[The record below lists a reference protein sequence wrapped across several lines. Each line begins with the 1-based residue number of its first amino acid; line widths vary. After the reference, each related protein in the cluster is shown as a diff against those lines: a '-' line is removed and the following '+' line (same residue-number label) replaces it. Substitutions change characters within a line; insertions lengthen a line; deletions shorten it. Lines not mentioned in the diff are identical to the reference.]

1 MQVFLFFARLF
12 VSGIGCGSAYLVQF
26 LLRFDSDSGFENPLF
41 DKYCYGNSTARLPLW
56 IKPDRRLQN
65 DSHSPPGGKCVISNR
80 WFVAKK
86 ESDSVLAGPTVLR
99 RLGVVSG

>member
-41 DKYCYGNSTARLPLW
+41 DKYSSLFN
-56 IKPDRRLQN
+56 
-65 DSHSPPGGKCVISNR
+65 
-80 WFVAKK
+80 
-86 ESDSVLAGPTVLR
+86 
-99 RLGVVSG
+99 